1 MFSDVWYVF
10 GILNLCVYAEQNFPQ
25 LVEPFCFAGNDKM
38 QASKNGEQRASP
50 AAPAAPPC
58 ASQHLGR
65 TASGCLGRAVRWA
78 SGHLS
83 AVWPAGNGNPRR
95 RRP

>member
-50 AAPAAPPC
+50 AAPAAPLRFTAFEPDSKRLPRPRSPLGQWT
-58 ASQHLGR
+58 SQCGLACR
-65 TASGCLGRAVRWA
+65 KWKSTAA
-78 SGHLS
+78 
-83 AVWPAGNGNPRR
+83 
-95 RRP
+95 